1 MLTIIKKVLYKKH
14 CKSIIKVLSK
24 KYHTSVPKLSFRKK
38 EGNFIGHYD
47 YEDNTI
53 VLDLRKISSS
63 QQLIVGLLHEYRHHW
78 QWYHYRDQY
87 MWWIKDD
94 EHYNFY
100 NKIYPYPIIEADA
113 IRFSR
118 SLGKKHS
125 PSIIS
130 YFSTDDM
137 DRLYNEKRLEAAC
150 RDMFNWALKN

>member
-47 YEDNTI
+47 FEDNII
-53 VLDLRKISSS
+53 VLDLNKIHSK
-63 QQLIVGLLHEYRHHW
+63 QELTIGLLHEYRHHW

-87 MWWIKDD
+87 IWWIK
-94 EHYNFY
+94 HYDFY

-118 SLGKKHS
+118 SLGKKCS
-125 PSIIS
+125 LAIID

-137 DRLYNEKRLEAAC
+137 NRLYDEGRLEEAC
-150 RDMFNWALKN
+150 QVMFNWALEH